1 MTAFTPMA
9 VQATAG
15 IAPVAALVSR
25 ADVAILRAVLY
36 ADVFDYALT
45 LPQVHRYL
53 EGEAMPLEAVRQ
65 ALVSSPWLAG
75 RVEMVDGYVVASGRA
90 ELARERGRRAERA
103 RRLWPAARW
112 YGRWMA
118 RLPFA
123 RMVAVTGALSM
134 DNVDGDDDI
143 DYFIVTAPGRVWLT
157 RAFSIL
163 LVRLAR
169 LTGTNL
175 CPNYLLADSALLQER
190 RDLFVAH
197 ELAQMVPL
205 AGKAVYER
213 IWAANVWLVDILPNV
228 LPLAQAEPEAS
239 EGGPGHWVQR
249 ALEWAL
255 GGKLGDV
262 LENWERTRK
271 LAKFR
276 QQMAAVGAGAA
287 ALDESRVKGHFHDY
301 GTVALAEFEKRCRAY
316 LGGAS

>member
-1 MTAFTPMA
+1 MTAFTPVA
-9 VQATAG
+9 VQATVG
-15 IAPVAALVSR
+15 IAPVAGPGSR

-53 EGEAMPLEAVRQ
+53 EGEAMPLEAVRE

-90 ELARERGRRAERA
+90 GLARERRRRAEQA
-103 RRLWPAARW
+103 RRLWSAAQW

-169 LTGTNL
+169 LTGANL

-205 AGKAVYER
+205 VGKAVYER

-228 LPLAQAEPEAS
+228 SPLAHAVPEAS
-239 EGGPGHWVQR
+239 EGGPGHWAQR

-276 QQMAAVGAGAA
+276 QQMAVAGAGAA
-287 ALDESRVKGHFHDY
+287 ALDENRVKGHFHDY
-301 GTVALAEFEKRCRAY
+301 GAIALAEFEKRCRAY
-316 LGGAS
+316 LGGA

>member
-103 RRLWPAARW
+103 RRLWPAAQW

-169 LTGTNL
+169 LAGTNL

-205 AGKAVYER
+205 VGKAVYER

-276 QQMAAVGAGAA
+276 QQMAAAGAGAA